1 MMKRGTCMGVLV
13 AASTVAAAA
22 AAGETAFPNKPGK
35 KPQPRLIVGAQ
46 SGATTAPPEEIIVG
60 AGLRNGGEGSGD
72 YGLITPTP
80 LKPASPKPTVG
91 YDPYARLGNKP
102 PSS

>member
-1 MMKRGTCMGVLV
+1 MMFRVLCMTGLLV
-13 AASTVAAAA
+13 TAPAEAEASD
-22 AAGETAFPNKPGK
+22 FPNKPGK
-35 KPQPRLIVGAQ
+35 KPEARLVIGAQ

-91 YDPYARLGNKP
+91 YDPSARLGNKP